1 MFSPFATSDKTSMP
15 STAPRAKTP
24 NLGVL
29 VKALAV
35 KYHYYFFLISS
46 MKPTLTYLYFILV
59 LLITTYIGKFQK
71 FVYAKFLK
79 NIL

>member
-1 MFSPFATSDKTSMP
+1 MIEPKRFVADFAVALKKFSPFATSDKISMP

-35 KYHYYFFLISS
+35 NV
-46 MKPTLTYLYFILV
+46 PQILPSK
-59 LLITTYIGKFQK
+59 TFA
-71 FVYAKFLK
+71 FM
-79 NIL
+79 

>member
-1 MFSPFATSDKTSMP
+1 MIEPNKLVADFAVVSKIFSPFAISDKVSMP

-29 VKALAV
+29 VNALAV

-46 MKPTLTYLYFILV
+46 IKFTLTYL
-59 LLITTYIGKFQK
+59 
-71 FVYAKFLK
+71 
-79 NIL
+79 